1 MCNYHAPW
9 FPVAA
14 WRPTRRDFRPLLWN
28 FIYSEVTNLN
38 GFLEALA
45 GTKACRI
52 WPGGLKR
59 LCVLWNRCLDCCAAF
74 GRFWHW
80 RQCSFVQRSSGLHS
94 FVQKEL
100 CRWIKAF
107 WIAQT
112 GNEGVWKGKTQKKVS
127 SLSGRNLGGRHA
139 PLYINNIQCI
149 GKELETVW
157 VILGRFESILGQK
170 LAFPKCFKYVLNTI
184 VLYVFIVFNI
194 HLTVLSVPNDCMTR
208 PWWKVKL
215 WDGTQ
220 ITLSIDKWVLGGA
233 MPGWRSTRSKP
244 NMW

>member
-100 CRWIKAF
+100 DTWTKAF
-107 WIAQT
+107 WVAQT
-112 GNEGVWKGKTQKKVS
+112 GNEGVKKGKSQKKWALVG
-127 SLSGRNLGGRHA
+127 LKFGRAARHSIYTHA
-139 PLYINNIQCI
+139 QTHTHALTHTHTNTHMCI
-149 GKELETVW
+149 HT
-157 VILGRFESILGQK
+157 
-170 LAFPKCFKYVLNTI
+170 YT
-184 VLYVFIVFNI
+184 
-194 HLTVLSVPNDCMTR
+194 H
-208 PWWKVKL
+208 
-215 WDGTQ
+215 
-220 ITLSIDKWVLGGA
+220 
-233 MPGWRSTRSKP
+233 
-244 NMW
+244 